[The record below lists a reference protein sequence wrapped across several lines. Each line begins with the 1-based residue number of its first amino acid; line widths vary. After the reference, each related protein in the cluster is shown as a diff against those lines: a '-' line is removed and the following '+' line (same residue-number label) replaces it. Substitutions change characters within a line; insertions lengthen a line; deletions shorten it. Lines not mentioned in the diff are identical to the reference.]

1 MKKWGLFFILV
12 SIFSFPSNSYAISSN
27 GKVTYTPENLQQD
40 PWKGGVVTLEDNYTV
55 NNSDI
60 SYNPILSQTI
70 DFKIVWVTPEGI
82 SGQQMA
88 QSLTNHSTIEIGN
101 QIVPIDKRLL
111 SYSGNTITYTFNK
124 SGFDF
129 WALLKWLASL
139 LFNPELTI
147 KTRLVLDVN
156 ALSKDNEADKSVSKV
171 VTNNKLPPNRLKRLQ
186 FSSQF
191 YNRKQQN
198 ILNHSTE
205 LTTWNSYISPW
216 NVQQAN
222 GEVNGKQDDTQ
233 TDGTTEVVGI
243 NRILNGENYL
253 TRTIQVPITETINP
267 NQYMRVINLYTKTPV
282 TPFLQA
288 DSQVISEDIYEE
300 NAIPY
305 FSRTTRYTF
314 KGTDGQINLS
324 PVQMLVHQKTF
335 LNLTLQTFPEQLQVN
350 QPFEV
355 TGKVESEGTNDA
367 YYYKIDT
374 GNRVITENK
383 GKNKEVKIEIEGLSE
398 GKHQITVGV
407 NNEYGLIKEEQF
419 TVNVI
424 NEEVKLTSITK
435 EINFGQHPIP
445 KPGDQLF
452 NQNAFSIQVIDT
464 YLSEKNWVLSAKIE
478 KVMQTETQS
487 YLPADLYIE
496 GENKEIIKLSND
508 FAPIFINDRRNN
520 GLTKPI
526 DFKPN
531 QGLFLK
537 MNSANVKTKEAYRGS
552 IQFVL
557 NLGP

>member
-1 MKKWGLFFILV
+1 
-12 SIFSFPSNSYAISSN
+12 
-27 GKVTYTPENLQQD
+27 
-40 PWKGGVVTLEDNYTV
+40 
-55 NNSDI
+55 
-60 SYNPILSQTI
+60 
-70 DFKIVWVTPEGI
+70 
-82 SGQQMA
+82 
-88 QSLTNHSTIEIGN
+88 
-101 QIVPIDKRLL
+101 
-111 SYSGNTITYTFNK
+111 
-124 SGFDF
+124 
-129 WALLKWLASL
+129 
-139 LFNPELTI
+139 
-147 KTRLVLDVN
+147 
-156 ALSKDNEADKSVSKV
+156 
-171 VTNNKLPPNRLKRLQ
+171 
-186 FSSQF
+186 
-191 YNRKQQN
+191 
-198 ILNHSTE
+198 
-205 LTTWNSYISPW
+205 
-216 NVQQAN
+216 
-222 GEVNGKQDDTQ
+222 
-233 TDGTTEVVGI
+233 
-243 NRILNGENYL
+243 
-253 TRTIQVPITETINP
+253 
-267 NQYMRVINLYTKTPV
+267 MRVINLYTKTPV
-282 TPFLQA
+282 TPYLQA

-355 TGKVESEGTNDA
+355 TGKVESEGTNDT

-374 GNRVITENK
+374 GNRVIAENK
-383 GKNKEVKIEIEGLSE
+383 GKNKDVKMEIKGLSE

-435 EINFGQHPIP
+435 EINFGQQPIP
-445 KPGDQLF
+445 EPGDQLF
-452 NQNAFSIQVIDT
+452 NKNAFSIQVIDT

-496 GENKEIIKLSND
+496 GKNKEIIKLSND
-508 FAPIFINDRRNN
+508 FAPIFINDKRNN

-537 MNSANVKTKEAYRGS
+537 MNSANVKTKEVYQGS